1 MRIWTNTMGLKSSA
15 KPSKLEAWLDSD
27 IARTTQACVK
37 CGKCVPSCTIYRIHK
52 DETTSPRGFLDL
64 IALVKQESLE
74 LNTSLKHIFESCFLC
89 TTCVQVCPFH
99 LPIDNMIEKVR
110 VLSARKHGIAWHKK
124 LYFYLLKHPR
134 LMDFIFSLC
143 SVSAP
148 CAFKQVGDKIHW
160 RFQALAPKSLAK
172 RALFP
177 FARTSFL
184 RTHQGTIPPKSPL
197 ENMPAK
203 SVGIFI
209 GCLGNYNY
217 PSVGKSLLTIL
228 DKLNISAHIPKQF
241 CCGAPAFFT
250 GDIDTALYLAQKNV
264 NLLTETAMHTEAIL
278 VPEATCISMLKKD
291 YQHVFESIP
300 DPKARQEWLEKWR
313 KVADKLQFASSF
325 LTHNSALL
333 EVLKT
338 YPKNPLTLTYHDPC
352 HAKKVLGVYKE
363 PRALLGANFSLSEMA
378 ESDRCCGFGG
388 VSMQS
393 DHYTL
398 SVQAG
403 LPKAQDIA
411 NTRAQVVSAECS
423 ACRVQ
428 LNNALHQIDAPTR
441 FLHPLELIAQVLQTP
456 KTC

>member
-1 MRIWTNTMGLKSSA
+1 MRIWKNTVEIKNLV
-15 KPSKLEAWLDSD
+15 KPFRLEAWLDED
-27 IARTTQACVK
+27 ITRTTQACVK
-37 CGKCVPSCTIYRIHK
+37 CAKCVPSCTIYRIHK

-74 LNTSLKHIFESCFLC
+74 LDTSLKRIFESCFLC

-99 LPIDNMIEKVR
+99 LPIDRMIEKAR
-110 VLSARKHGIAWHKK
+110 VLSAHQHGITWHKK
-124 LYFYLLKHPR
+124 LYFALLKRPR
-134 LMDFIFSLC
+134 LMDLVFSFC
-143 SVSAP
+143 AVSAP
-148 CAFKQVGDKIHW
+148 CIFKRVGDKMQW
-160 RFQALAPKSLAK
+160 RFQALAPKILAK

-177 FARTSFL
+177 FVRTSFL
-184 RTHQGTIPPKSPL
+184 RTHQGVISPKAPL
-197 ENMPAK
+197 EGMCAH

-217 PSVGKSLLTIL
+217 PNIGKSLLSIL

-250 GDIDTALYLAQKNV
+250 GDMDTALFLAKKNV
-264 NLLTETAMHTEAIL
+264 SLLEGVPTEKIL

-291 YQHVFESIP
+291 YCHVFESMD
-300 DPKARQEWLEKWR
+300 DPIERTEWLKRWE
-313 KVADKLQFASSF
+313 KVADKLEFASTY
-325 LTHNSALL
+325 LHDQTPLL
-333 EVLKT
+333 KILQN
-338 YPKNPLTLTYHDPC
+338 YPQHSTTLTYHDPC

-363 PRALLGANFSLSEMA
+363 PRALLQTNFSLTEMA

-393 DHYTL
+393 DHYPL

-411 NTRAQVVSAECS
+411 HTRAQVVSAECS

-428 LNNALHQIDAPTR
+428 LNNALHQIDAPTQ